1 MADQIEEMMQIGKRK
16 KWKIRKGKKKGK
28 MRKKDERKKE
38 EEGKKS
44 KDEDKIFLKYCRV
57 TTKIVNTKYGILN

>member
-1 MADQIEEMMQIGKRK
+1 MENKER
-16 KWKIRKGKKKGK
+16 KKKGK